1 MRKNLLI
8 LSVKG
13 ETLPV
18 IRALRNEGVPADI
31 YLHDPAYQNSYK
43 NILPRM
49 KLDWL
54 LSAVKRAEVICID
67 TIVKN
72 QKTDRD
78 LALLDL
84 FKISHNVPDLYGRL
98 GDILKRPPWS
108 KEVIG
113 GGEEVAQ
120 YELDRSK
127 GFELAKKA
135 GFSIPPYQEFKRLT
149 EAVKFLKSSA
159 GKAKEKW
166 YFKADGNVALDL
178 TFDGTPE
185 QLIDYLTNKVPRR
198 LGTDLINCILQEAV
212 EGEVVELDREIWKVP
227 GGRLGPFSS
236 TLEDKKLHSRKSGP
250 RVGSAVNTVWLDDPT
265 LFVGIHPKDIVYKQI
280 TVAAGLL
287 KGYCGPIS
295 ANTIITPDL
304 KTWFLEWTL
313 RFGYSAIYLL
323 LYFIKKGKLANFFLD
338 DFKTSWKDGFVASQ
352 VLSLYPFPPTAH
364 NRQDMIEMIKG
375 NLITTDFNEPG
386 MWWLDVMKDSVDQFR
401 VNGADGLIGVG
412 TAHDDTIEGAIKG
425 AFKVVDG
432 VEITGNKQ
440 FWPLNEHLEGH
451 TERYQRLQ
459 KWGIIQP

>member
-72 QKTDRD
+72 KKTDRD

-84 FKISHNVPDLYGRL
+84 FNISHNVPDLYGRL

-108 KEVIG
+108 KMVIG

-198 LGTDLINCILQEAV
+198 LGTDIIDCILQEAV
-212 EGEVVELDREIWKVP
+212 EGEVVELSREVWRDPDGNAVNP
-227 GGRLGPFSS
+227 NS
-236 TLEDKKLHSRKSGP
+236 TLEDKKLSSRNSGP
-250 RVGSAVNTVWLDDPT
+250 RVGCAVSTVWRDADCLG
-265 LFVGIHPKDIVYKQI
+265 VIHKQI
-280 TVAAGLL
+280 LAIIKLL
-287 KGYCGPIS
+287 TGYCGPID
-295 ANTIITPDL
+295 ANCIITKDL
-304 KTWFLEWTL
+304 QAWFLEWTL
-313 RFGYSAIYLL
+313 RFGYSALYLL
-323 LYFIKKGKLANFFLD
+323 LFFIKTGKLGNFFLD
-338 DFKTSWKDGFVASQ
+338 AFKTSWKDGFVASQ

-375 NLITTDFNEPG
+375 NPIDSKIDEPG
-386 MWWLDVMKDSVDQFR
+386 VWWLDVMEDALGQLR
-401 VNGADGLIGVG
+401 VNGADGLIGVA
-412 TAHDDTIEGAIKG
+412 TAHDKTMEGAIK
-425 AFKVVDG
+425 AAYQKVSG
-432 VEITGNKQ
+432 ITICGNKQ

-459 KWGIIQP
+459 KWGIIKP